1 MTAGETAYL
10 KTERRIMETLKTII
24 VILMLIGCFAMLLR
38 SSFKYVHHEPAKEIP
53 GYMPEKFVLQ
63 QLINERLAPDM
74 RIRVDGNP
82 KTETIDAW
90 DYVLAEDHNQV
101 EIDKARMRWAIP
113 EIDLTKGAE

>member
-1 MTAGETAYL
+1 MKITITDLLIVFTAFALGCVFFALGRMDSPQDNYL
-10 KTERRIMETLKTII
+10 P
-24 VILMLIGCFAMLLR
+24 
-38 SSFKYVHHEPAKEIP
+38 SPDEI
-53 GYMPEKFVLQ
+53 Q
-63 QLINERLAPDM
+63 QRINERLAPDM

>member
-1 MTAGETAYL
+1 VTAGETAYL
-10 KTERRIMETLKTII
+10 KTERRIMETLKTTI
-24 VILMLIGCFAMLLR
+24 VILMLIGCFAILLR
-38 SSFKYVHHEPAKEIP
+38 SSFKYAQHEPAKEIL

-74 RIRVDGNP
+74 RIRVDGQIG
-82 KTETIDAW
+82 TDTLDAW

-101 EIDKARMRWAIP
+101 EIDKAHVRWAIP